1 MTSRLFLNWSEPLLL
16 ATKSSCLPLP
26 ANRKHLVQ
34 NLGFLMTDYYPM
46 IARCVAD
53 LEENAAVRHEFYWLA
68 RAELAVQLSGLDPP
82 ITQSEIT
89 CERLALDEALRKV
102 EAERF
107 PVTEAQRL
115 DPIRARPSTPKSAA
129 RSEENRQQTST
140 DDLRLCADMRLISK
154 ERQEQASDTISF
166 QPATRSTRPLI
177 VTLGGALLVIA
188 LAITLYGQG
197 HHFTALLFG
206 SPVAQPHHAAN
217 FSPITYYVGQ
227 LRELI
232 STADRRVQK

>member
-1 MTSRLFLNWSEPLLL
+1 MTSRLFFKLVRATVACDEVSLL
-16 ATKSSCLPLP
+16 AFAGEPQAPCTKFGL
-26 ANRKHLVQ
+26 
-34 NLGFLMTDYYPM
+34 LMTDYYPM

-53 LEENAAVRHEFYWLA
+53 LEESAAIRHEFYWLA

-89 CERLALDEALRKV
+89 CERLALDEAIRKV

-107 PVTEAQRL
+107 PSTEAQRL
-115 DPIRARPSTPKSAA
+115 NPIRARPFTPKSAA
-129 RSEENRQQTST
+129 KSEENRRQTST
-140 DDLRLCADMRLISK
+140 DDIRLCADMRLISQG
-154 ERQEQASDTISF
+154 RQEQASDTISL

-206 SPVAQPHHAAN
+206 SPVTQPHHAAN

>member
-1 MTSRLFLNWSEPLLL
+1 ML

-89 CERLALDEALRKV
+89 CERLALDEAIRKVEAERRKV

-107 PVTEAQRL
+107 PSTEAQRL
-115 DPIRARPSTPKSAA
+115 DPIRARPSTP
-129 RSEENRQQTST
+129 NRPRDQRKIDSRQAPTTFVCAQT
-140 DDLRLCADMRLISK
+140 C
-154 ERQEQASDTISF
+154 
-166 QPATRSTRPLI
+166 
-177 VTLGGALLVIA
+177 V
-188 LAITLYGQG
+188 
-197 HHFTALLFG
+197 
-206 SPVAQPHHAAN
+206 
-217 FSPITYYVGQ
+217 
-227 LRELI
+227 
-232 STADRRVQK
+232 